1 MNIKL
6 DGCELISAVYKFN
19 KIWFVS
25 RFVLYDV
32 NNLFYNYDI

>member
-19 KIWFVS
+19 KIRFVS
-25 RFVLYDV
+25 RFIPYDV
-32 NNLFYNYDI
+32 TNLFYN